1 MDQLVNLPYV
11 DLIVNYSMDLTLCEF
26 NFNKKK
32 HFIRLRNH
40 GNIK

>member
-26 NFNKKK
+26 NFNKKNT
-32 HFIRLRNH
+32 FYTPT
-40 GNIK
+40 